1 MNFFLVLMSVLA
13 GVISLTSSII
23 GLSLYGKLSASEQ
36 KAADESRKY
45 IWGMLV
51 SSVIITL
58 ITIAIAVKGS

>member
-1 MNFFLVLMSVLA
+1 MNFFLVLMAVLA

-23 GLSLYGKLSASEQ
+23 GLSFYGKLSASEQ

-45 IWGMLV
+45 IWGMLI